1 MDSTQATKTIMT
13 IREAAK
19 AYSMPEFA
27 LRNWC
32 KRGQLL
38 HLKAGNRVY
47 LTPGAI
53 EEFIRTGGAARDE
66 TARR

>member
-1 MDSTQATKTIMT
+1 METKTVFT

-19 AYSMPEFA
+19 AYCIPEFA

-32 KRGQLL
+32 KRGQLQ

-47 LTPGAI
+47 LTPVI
-53 EEFIRTGGAARDE
+53 LENFIKTGGQAQNE
-66 TARR
+66 T